1 MDLAKEYGVSIKTY
15 DIIYKVVEE
24 MEAAMKGMLEPE
36 FEESCSEFIEVND
49 KNKIYP
55 SEALQFLK

>member
-36 FEESCSEFIEVND
+36 YEEVITGNFRNSPN
-49 KNKIYP
+49 
-55 SEALQFLK
+55 L